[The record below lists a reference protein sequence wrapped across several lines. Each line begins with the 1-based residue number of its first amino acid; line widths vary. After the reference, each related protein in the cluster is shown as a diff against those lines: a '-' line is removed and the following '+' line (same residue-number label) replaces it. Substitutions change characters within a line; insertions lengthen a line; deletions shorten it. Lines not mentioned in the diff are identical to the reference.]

1 MHDAKEEES
10 IDGNDTTTVLRYFR
24 FHHQDRLGIDR
35 LLPARC
41 RVCVCV
47 YVQVLSFELSPRA
60 ARVDNWMDPLIE

>member
-1 MHDAKEEES
+1 MMSLKNKKTADKRTQCTTPKKQS
-10 IDGNDTTTVLRYFR
+10 IDGNDTTTVLRYVR

-47 YVQVLSFELSPRA
+47 CTRSSAEL
-60 ARVDNWMDPLIE
+60 